1 MILVVEDEQP
11 VRDMLTMLLEEDGY
25 EVVQASQGEQALA
38 LVDSQRPDLVIADVM
53 MPVLDG
59 AEMCRRL
66 KANKETDDI
75 PVILMSSASRYA
87 GITKADAFVQK
98 PFQIAT
104 IETVVEELLAAAA

>member
-59 AEMCRRL
+59 AELCRRL
-66 KANKETDDI
+66 KSNKETDDI

-104 IETVVEELLAAAA
+104 IESLVDELLGSAA

>member
-1 MILVVEDEQP
+1 DQAADSGRQETPPHQGLMSELTMILVVEDEQP

-38 LVDSQRPDLVIADVM
+38 LVVRQRPDLVIADVM

-59 AEMCRRL
+59 PEMCRRL

-87 GITKADAFVQK
+87 
-98 PFQIAT
+98 
-104 IETVVEELLAAAA
+104 